1 MKRVKNILTILVV
14 ALLAVGCSGYN
25 KVLKST
31 DNDLKFSKAKEYYD
45 KGKYLNAATLFESVL
60 TPFRGTEKGEEAL
73 YLTAMSYFKN
83 KDNLTARSYFTAY
96 GRSYP
101 RGKYA
106 EECKFQVGY
115 CYYLESPDAK
125 LDQEF
130 TNKAIDEFISF
141 TELYPNSKKLP
152 EATLL
157 LKELQEKLAYK
168 AFLNVKLYYKLG
180 NYQGNNYQAAVVAAR
195 NAIKSFSGSKYE
207 EEFAIYI
214 LRSKYEEA
222 IASVESKMADRLQD
236 TIDEYYSFIN
246 DYPNSKYKKEATSI
260 FEKVSKKLK
269 KSDNNTNDNNA

>member
-1 MKRVKNILTILVV
+1 MTRLKEILSIAIVSIFLM
-14 ALLAVGCSGYN
+14 GCGGYN
-25 KVLKST
+25 KALKST
-31 DNDLKFSKAKEYYD
+31 DNDFKFSKAKEYYE

-83 KDNLTARSYFTAY
+83 KDNLTARTYFSGY

-101 RGKYA
+101 KGKYA
-106 EECKFQVGY
+106 EECKFHVGY

-125 LDQEF
+125 LDQDF
-130 TNKAIDEFISF
+130 TNKAIEEFIAF
-141 TELYPNSKKLP
+141 TDLYPDSKRIP

-157 LKELQEKLAYK
+157 LKELQDKLAYK
-168 AFLNVKLYYKLG
+168 AYLNVKLYYKLG
-180 NYQGNNYQAAVVAAR
+180 NYQGNNYQAAVVAAK
-195 NAIKSFSGSKYE
+195 NAIKTYPGSKYE

-222 IASVESKMADRLQD
+222 IASVESKKADRLQD
-236 TIDEYYSFIN
+236 TLDEYYSFIN
-246 DYPNSKYKKEATSI
+246 DYPNSKYKKEATEI

-269 KSDNNTNDNNA
+269 KS